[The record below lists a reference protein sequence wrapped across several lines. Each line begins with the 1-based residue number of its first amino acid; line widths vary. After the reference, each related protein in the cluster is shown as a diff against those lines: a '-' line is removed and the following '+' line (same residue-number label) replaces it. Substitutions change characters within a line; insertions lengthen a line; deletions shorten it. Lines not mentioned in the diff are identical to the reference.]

1 MEGCVMAETEKEKAG
16 RLQKRREKQQVR
28 REKTGDTPEAA
39 AERAHNANKYDE
51 DRLRQLGERT
61 GVYQ

>member
-1 MEGCVMAETEKEKAG
+1 MAESEKEKAG
-16 RLQKRREKQQVR
+16 RLQRRREKQQAEN
-28 REKTGDTPEAA
+28 EKRGDTPEAV
-39 AERAHNANKYDE
+39 AERAKAAGKYDP